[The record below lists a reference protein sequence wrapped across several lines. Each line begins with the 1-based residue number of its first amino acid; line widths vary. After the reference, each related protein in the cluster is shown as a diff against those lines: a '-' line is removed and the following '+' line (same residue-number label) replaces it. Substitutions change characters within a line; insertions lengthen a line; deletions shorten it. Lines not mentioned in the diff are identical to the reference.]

1 MCEKFAE
8 LGENRSTEFP
18 TFVTGITTVIIIIII
33 IIIVTSVT
41 IVVHTDIFFRSQ
53 R

>member
-8 LGENRSTEFP
+8 LGECRSTEFP
-18 TFVTGITTVIIIIII
+18 NFVTGITTVVIVIV
-33 IIIVTSVT
+33 VTSITV
-41 IVVHTDIFFRSQ
+41 VVHTDIFFRSQ